1 MHLLELTKIV
11 DDTFQRTIK
20 FNSNGSVGHNL
31 DRDVFRV
38 IAIAV
43 AADIL
48 DRHTVTKKED

>member
-11 DDTFQRTIK
+11 EDTFARTVK
-20 FNSNGSVGHNL
+20 FNLDGTVGHNL
-31 DRDVFRV
+31 DKDVFRV

-48 DRHTVTKKED
+48 DRNMVTKKED